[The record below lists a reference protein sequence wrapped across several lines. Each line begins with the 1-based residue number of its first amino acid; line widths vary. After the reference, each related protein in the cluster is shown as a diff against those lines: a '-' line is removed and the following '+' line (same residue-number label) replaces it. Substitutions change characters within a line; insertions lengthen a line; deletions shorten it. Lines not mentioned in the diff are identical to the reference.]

1 MLIQVVVKVIGVID
15 LSNKLLCVIVDYI
28 CFCVFLI
35 VDGVM
40 LFNENCGYVLCCIIC
55 CVVCYGNM
63 FGVKEIFFYKLVGLL
78 IDVMG
83 FVGEDLKCQQ
93 VQVEQVLKIEEEQF
107 VCILEC
113 GLVLLDEE
121 LVKFFGDMLDGEIV
135 FCLYDIYGFLV
146 DLMVDVCCECN
157 IKVDEVGFE
166 VVMEEQCCCV
176 CEVSGFVVD
185 YNVMI
190 CVDSVFEFK
199 GYDYL
204 ELNGKVIVLFV
215 DGIVVDVINVG
226 QEVVVVLD

>member
-40 LFNENCGYVLCCIIC
+40 LVNENCGYVLCCIIC

-176 CEVSGFVVD
+176 CEVSGFGVD

-215 DGIVVDVINVG
+215 DGKVVDVINVG